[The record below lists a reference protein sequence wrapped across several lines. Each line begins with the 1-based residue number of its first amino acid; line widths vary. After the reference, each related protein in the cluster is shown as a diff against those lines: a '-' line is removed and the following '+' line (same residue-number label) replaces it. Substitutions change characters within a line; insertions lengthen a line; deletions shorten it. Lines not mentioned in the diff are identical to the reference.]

1 MESFDL
7 AVVGGGPAG
16 YVGAIR
22 GAQLGLRTALVERD
36 KVGGT
41 CLHVGCIPT
50 KVMLHTAQLLED
62 IRGAS
67 EFGIA
72 VDGARLDLAQ
82 LHRRRERVVTTNF
95 RGVEYLM
102 RKNGITVLAGEGR
115 LLDPTHLRVTGA
127 DGSTR
132 DVQAAATLLATGSTP
147 RSLPGVTIDNER
159 VLDSTGALRLAEV
172 PRSIAII
179 GCGAVGTEFASVF
192 AAFGAKVTVIEF
204 LPSVLPLEDD
214 EVAAVLAKALQRRGV
229 TIKTGTAVTGVRSD
243 GGGVHL
249 TLRVGDARASCRPTG
264 GRPPCNSS
272 GLVPEGG
279 DAEETLDAEYALV
292 AVGRAPLTDGVGLDA
307 VGLAVERGAL
317 PVDARMRT
325 SVETI
330 YAAGDLI
337 GGLLLAH
344 VASAEATVAVEAIAG
359 RAPAPLDPLLMP
371 RATYSIPQVASVGLT
386 EQQAREAGR
395 DVTVGRFQFM
405 ANPRATILNHREGLV
420 KIVADRELGEIL
432 GVHLVGPEVTE
443 LLPEAVLGR
452 GLEATVLEI
461 GQAVHSHPTL
471 SEAVHEAAL
480 GALGRAIHG

>member
-7 AVVGGGPAG
+7 VVVGGGPAG

-62 IRGAS
+62 MRGAS

-72 VDGARLDLAQ
+72 VEAPRLDMAA
-82 LHRRRERVVTTNF
+82 LHRRRDRVVTTNF

-102 RKNGITVLAGEGR
+102 RKNGITVFAGDGR
-115 LLDPTHLRVTGA
+115 LLDATNLRVTAA
-127 DGSTR
+127 DGTTT
-132 DVQAAATLLATGSTP
+132 DVRAGAILLATGSKP
-147 RSLPGVTIDNER
+147 RSLPGVAIDNER
-159 VLDSTGALRLAEV
+159 VLDSTGALRLTEV
-172 PRSIAII
+172 PGSIAII
-179 GCGAVGTEFASVF
+179 GAGAVGSEFASVF
-192 AAFGAKVTVIEF
+192 AAFGAKVTLIEY
-204 LPSVLPLEDD
+204 LPSCLPLEDE
-214 EVAAVLAKALQRRGV
+214 EVAAVLTKALQRRGV
-229 TIKTGTAVTGVRSD
+229 TVKTGTAVTGVRSD
-243 GGGVHL
+243 GDGVQVA
-249 TLRVGDARASCRPTG
+249 LR
-264 GRPPCNSS
+264 
-272 GLVPEGG
+272 GG
-279 DAEETLDAEYALV
+279 DAEETVAADYALV
-292 AVGRAPLTDGVGLDA
+292 AVGRAPLVDGLGLDA
-307 VGLAVERGAL
+307 VGLAVEGGAL

-330 YAAGDLI
+330 YAAGDMI

-344 VASAEATVAVEAIAG
+344 VGSAEAIVAVEAIAG
-359 RAPAPLDPLLMP
+359 HDPAPLDPLLMP

-386 EQQAREAGR
+386 ERQAKEAGR
-395 DVTVGRFQFM
+395 DVAVGRFQFM
-405 ANPRATILNHREGLV
+405 ANARAAILNHREGLV

-432 GVHLVGPEVTE
+432 GVHLAGPEVTE
-443 LLPEAVLGR
+443 LLPEAVLGKS
-452 GLEATVLEI
+452 LEATVLEI
-461 GQAVHSHPTL
+461 GQAVHAHPTL

>member
-1 MESFDL
+1 MEAFDL
-7 AVVGGGPAG
+7 VVVGGGPAG

-41 CLHVGCIPT
+41 CLHLGCIPT
-50 KVMLHTAQLLED
+50 KVLLHTAQLLED
-62 IRGAS
+62 VRGAS

-72 VDGARLDLAQ
+72 VDGARLDLPQ
-82 LHRRRERVVTTNF
+82 LRRRLDRVVTTNF

-102 RKNGITVLAGEGR
+102 RRHGITVLAGDGR
-115 LLDPTHLRVTGA
+115 LLDPTHVRVTPFVGGGA
-127 DGSTR
+127 AGANGSTT
-132 DVQAAATLLATGSTP
+132 DVQAGAILLATGSRP

-172 PRSIAII
+172 PKSIAII

-192 AAFGAKVTVIEF
+192 AAFGAKVTVLEY
-204 LPSVLPLEDD
+204 LASVLPLEDE
-214 EVAAVLAKALQRRGV
+214 EVAAVLAKALERRGV

-249 TLRVGDARASCRPTG
+249 TLRVGDA
-264 GRPPCNSS
+264 
-272 GLVPEGG
+272 
-279 DAEETLDAEYALV
+279 EETLDAEYALV
-292 AVGRAPLTDGVGLDA
+292 AVGRAPFTDGLGLEA
-307 VGLAVERGAL
+307 VGLTVERGAL

-330 YAAGDLI
+330 YAAGDMI

-359 RAPAPLDPLLMP
+359 QTPRALDPLLMP

-395 DVTVGRFQFM
+395 DVVVGRFPFM

-443 LLPEAVLGR
+443 LLPEGVLGR
-452 GLEATVLEI
+452 SLEATVLEI
-461 GQAVHSHPTL
+461 GEAVHAHPTL
-471 SEAVHEAAL
+471 SEAMREAAL

>member
-7 AVVGGGPAG
+7 VVVGGGPAG

-62 IRGAS
+62 MRGAS

-72 VDGARLDLAQ
+72 VEAPRLDMAA
-82 LHRRRERVVTTNF
+82 LHRRRDRVVTTNF

-102 RKNGITVLAGEGR
+102 RKNGITVFAGDGR
-115 LLDPTHLRVTGA
+115 LLDPTNLRVTAA
-127 DGSTR
+127 DGTTT
-132 DVQAAATLLATGSTP
+132 DVRAGAILLATGSKP
-147 RSLPGVTIDNER
+147 RSLPGVAIDNER
-159 VLDSTGALRLAEV
+159 VLDSTGALRLTEV
-172 PRSIAII
+172 PGSIAII
-179 GCGAVGTEFASVF
+179 GAGAVGSEFASVF
-192 AAFGAKVTVIEF
+192 AAFGAKVTLVEY
-204 LPSVLPLEDD
+204 LPSCLPLEDE
-214 EVAAVLAKALQRRGV
+214 EVAAVLTKALQRRGV
-229 TIKTGTAVTGVRSD
+229 TVKTGTAVTGVRSD
-243 GGGVHL
+243 GDGVQVA
-249 TLRVGDARASCRPTG
+249 LR
-264 GRPPCNSS
+264 
-272 GLVPEGG
+272 GG
-279 DAEETLDAEYALV
+279 DAEETVAADYALI
-292 AVGRAPLTDGVGLDA
+292 AVGRAPLVDGLGLDA
-307 VGLAVERGAL
+307 AGLAVEGGAL

-330 YAAGDLI
+330 YAAGDMI

-344 VASAEATVAVEAIAG
+344 VGSAEAIVAVEAIAG
-359 RAPAPLDPLLMP
+359 HDPAPLDPVLMP

-386 EQQAREAGR
+386 ERQAKEAGR
-395 DVTVGRFQFM
+395 DVAVGRFQFM
-405 ANPRATILNHREGLV
+405 ANARAAILNHREGLV

-432 GVHLVGPEVTE
+432 GVHLAGPEVTE
-443 LLPEAVLGR
+443 LLPEAVLGKS
-452 GLEATVLEI
+452 LEATVLEI
-461 GQAVHSHPTL
+461 GQAVHAHPTL

>member
-7 AVVGGGPAG
+7 VVVGGGPAG

-62 IRGAS
+62 MRGAS

-72 VDGARLDLAQ
+72 VEAPRLDMAA
-82 LHRRRERVVTTNF
+82 LHRRRDRVVTTNF

-102 RKNGITVLAGEGR
+102 RKNGITVFAGDGR
-115 LLDPTHLRVTGA
+115 LLDATNLRVTAA
-127 DGSTR
+127 DGTTTDLR
-132 DVQAAATLLATGSTP
+132 AGAILLATGSKP
-147 RSLPGVTIDNER
+147 RSLPGVAIDNER
-159 VLDSTGALRLAEV
+159 VLDSTGALRLTEV
-172 PRSIAII
+172 PGSIAII
-179 GCGAVGTEFASVF
+179 GAGAVGSEFASVF
-192 AAFGAKVTVIEF
+192 AAFGAKVTLIEY
-204 LPSVLPLEDD
+204 LPSCLPLEDE
-214 EVAAVLAKALQRRGV
+214 EVAAVLTKALQRRGV
-229 TIKTGTAVTGVRSD
+229 TVKTGTAVTGVRSD
-243 GGGVHL
+243 GEGVQVA
-249 TLRVGDARASCRPTG
+249 LRAGDARASR
-264 GRPPCNSS
+264 

-279 DAEETLDAEYALV
+279 DAETVAADYALI
-292 AVGRAPLTDGVGLDA
+292 AVGRAPLVDGLGLDA
-307 VGLAVERGAL
+307 AGLAVEGGAL

-330 YAAGDLI
+330 YAAGDMI

-344 VASAEATVAVEAIAG
+344 VGSAEAIVAVEAIAG
-359 RAPAPLDPLLMP
+359 HDPAPLDPLLMP

-386 EQQAREAGR
+386 ERQAKEAGR
-395 DVTVGRFQFM
+395 DVAVGRFQFM
-405 ANPRATILNHREGLV
+405 ANARAAILNHREGLV

-432 GVHLVGPEVTE
+432 GVHLAGPEVTE
-443 LLPEAVLGR
+443 LLPEAVLGKS
-452 GLEATVLEI
+452 LEATVLEI
-461 GQAVHSHPTL
+461 GQAVHAHPTL
-471 SEAVHEAAL
+471 SEAIHEAAL